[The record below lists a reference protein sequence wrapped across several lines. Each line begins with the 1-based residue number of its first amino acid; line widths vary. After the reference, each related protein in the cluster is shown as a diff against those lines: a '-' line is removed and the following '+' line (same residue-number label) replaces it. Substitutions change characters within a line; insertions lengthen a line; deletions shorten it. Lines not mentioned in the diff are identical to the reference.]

1 MEATMMLRIGLA
13 LVSLLVLSAASAQ
26 AADWP
31 TKPVRLIVPF
41 APGGLAD
48 IAGRAYADALG
59 TAFGKPFVIENRPGG
74 GGLAAAEAIMRGE
87 PDGYTLMVSGVPT
100 LVLLPAMSKTP
111 TYDPMRDFSH
121 IAYLGGI
128 PIIAVVNPSF
138 GAKTYA
144 EFVAQVRVT
153 TGGVDYVSAGF
164 GTMANWVGE
173 YIAAKEN
180 IKLNHVAYRGGSAA
194 LVDVLAGHVKV
205 GMLSWGSIAQHVQ
218 AGTIIAIA
226 VSSAERLPYAPDLPT
241 LRELWKSDFTAST
254 WFSLSGPPGM
264 PPEIVALINREV
276 AKAAATP
283 EVRKQLEDATIVPQV
298 MTTAE
303 FKAFI
308 GRESER
314 WTPLIKRIMETKQ

>member
-1 MEATMMLRIGLA
+1 MKGLA
-13 LVSLLVLSAASAQ
+13 AAILIASLAVAVPTG

-31 TKPVRLIVPF
+31 TKPVRVIVPF
-41 APGGLAD
+41 AAGGLAD
-48 IAGRAYADALG
+48 IAGRAYADALSA
-59 TAFGKPFVIENRPGG
+59 AFGKPFVVENRPAAA
-74 GGLAAAEAIMRGE
+74 GLPAAEAIARGE

-111 TYDPMRDFSH
+111 AYDPIRDFSH

-128 PIIAVVNPSF
+128 PIIPVAHPSL
-138 GAKTYA
+138 GARDYA
-144 EFVAQVRVT
+144 DFVRIARAAKDST
-153 TGGVDYVSAGF
+153 DYVSAGT

-180 IKLNHVAYRGGSAA
+180 IKLTHVAYRGGSAA

-205 GMLSWGSIAQHVQ
+205 GMLSWSTIAQHVQ
-218 AGTIIAIA
+218 AGALIPLA
-226 VSSAERLPYAPDLPT
+226 VTSAERLPYAPTLPT
-241 LRELWKSDFTAST
+241 LKELWRTDFTAST

-264 PPEIVALINREV
+264 PAEIVERINREV
-276 AKAAATP
+276 VRAMETP
-283 EVRKQLEDATIVPQV
+283 EVKKQLEQIEPQP

-308 GRESER
+308 VRETDR
-314 WTPLIKRIMETKQ
+314 WTPLIKRVTAEKAQ